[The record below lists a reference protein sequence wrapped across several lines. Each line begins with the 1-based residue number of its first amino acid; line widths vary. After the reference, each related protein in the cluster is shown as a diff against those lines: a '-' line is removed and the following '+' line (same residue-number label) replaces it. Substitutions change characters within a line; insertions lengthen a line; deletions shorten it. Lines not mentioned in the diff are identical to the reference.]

1 MLALLLPPLLQ
12 QLQLLLRCQRLR
24 LALLPALLSE
34 LLLSQ
39 QQHLLFL
46 LPLCLFLLLDFT

>member
-46 LPLCLFLLLDFT
+46 LPLCLFLLLNFT